1 MPSQDFGSSTTWTA
15 PFACRNVTAT
25 AIGGGGSGYKDRTD
39 NSDGGGGGGGGFARS
54 TRSVAG
60 GTVIS
65 ITVGS
70 GGNQPGNN
78 NSNNGGTTIISGG
91 PLGVTANGGRG
102 GRDGIGGSGGG
113 ASGDETGSGQ
123 DGREDSDNNTTG
135 GSGGGAG
142 RPGGNSGRCGNSLG
156 GQGTNLDGS
165 QGGCTGGRRGGA
177 YGAGGAGNT
186 DGSEAGAGGNGAAR
200 LVWDFHPPQI
210 NSFTA
215 STQTNPVPGTL
226 SSTITLTWSTTYASN
241 VTIDQGVGGVAVNS
255 GGFSVNTGLQS
266 VAGSNSP
273 AQRTYTITASGPGG
287 TVTATATASVYN
299 DGTPNDYSV
308 PSQSN
313 LEPSTLTSISAGTIT
328 GIDVT
333 INAQGGPG
341 VQVSTNNSSWAGSVF
356 VSNNNPLFVRAV
368 SPPFNTDPSGLTN
381 SSSFYVDVGPI
392 RRFFTLTTRAPDVNE
407 TFNYPNEDDRVP
419 FPDIDT
425 IPDPAEPYII
435 SNTLTVD
442 DIEIPVEIKTN
453 NSNVQIRKKT
463 PGSSA
468 WGEWIDI
475 RSI

>member
-1 MPSQDFGSSTTWTA
+1 MPSQDFTGSTSWTA

-39 NSDGGGGGGGGFARS
+39 NQDGGGGGGGGFARS
-54 TRSVAG
+54 TRVVPG
-60 GTVIS
+60 GTVLLIN
-65 ITVGS
+65 IGS
-70 GGNQPGNN
+70 GGDQPGNN
-78 NSNNGGTTIISGG
+78 NSNNGGSTTVSGG
-91 PLGVTANGGRG
+91 SIGITANGGKG
-102 GRDGIGGSGGG
+102 GTDGQGGDGGS
-113 ASGDETGSGQ
+113 AIGDTTGSGQ
-123 DGREDSDNNTTG
+123 NGTKDSDNNTTG
-135 GSGGGAG
+135 GEGGGAG

-165 QGGCTGGRRGGA
+165 QAGCTGNRNGGA

-186 DGSEAGAGGNGAAR
+186 DGGEAGRGANGAAR
-200 LVWDFHPPQI
+200 LEWDFYPPQI

-226 SSTITLTWSTTYASN
+226 SSTITLTWSTTYASS
-241 VTIDQGVGGVAVNS
+241 VTIDQGVGNVGLNS

-273 AQRTYTITASGPGG
+273 AQRTYTITATGPGG
-287 TVTATATASVYN
+287 TVTATATGSVFN
-299 DGTPNDYSV
+299 DGNPNNYSISNV
-308 PSQSN
+308 SN
-313 LEPSTLTSISAGTIT
+313 LEPNTLTSTSAGTIT

-341 VQVSTNNSSWAGSVF
+341 VQVSTNNTSWSGSVF
-356 VSNNNPLFVRAV
+356 VSNNNPLFARAV
-368 SPPFNTDPSGLTN
+368 SPPFNTNPSGLTN
-381 SSSFYVDVGPI
+381 SSQFYVDVGPL

-407 TFNYPNEDDRVP
+407 SFNYPNEDDRVP

-425 IPDPAEPYII
+425 IPDPAEPYIV

-442 DIEIPVEIKTN
+442 DVEIDVELKTN
-453 NSNVQIRKKT
+453 NSNAQVRVKQA
-463 PGSSA
+463 GSST
-468 WGEWIDI
+468 WGNWTDI

>member
-1 MPSQDFGSSTTWTA
+1 MPSQDFTSSTSWTA

-25 AIGGGGSGYKDRTD
+25 VIGGGGSGFKDRTD
-39 NSDGGGGGGGGFARS
+39 NQDGGGGGGGGFARS
-54 TRSVAG
+54 TRVVPG
-60 GTVIS
+60 GTVLI

-70 GGNQPGNN
+70 GGDRPGNQSSN
-78 NSNNGGTTIISGG
+78 RGGNSSISGG
-91 PLGVTANGGRG
+91 SIGITANGGRG
-102 GRDGIGGSGGG
+102 GTDGQGGNGGS
-113 ASGDETGSGQ
+113 AIGDTTGSGQ
-123 DGREDSDNNTTG
+123 DGTRDSDNNTTG
-135 GSGGGAG
+135 GEGGGAG

-165 QGGCTGGRRGGA
+165 QGGCTGGRNGGT

-186 DGSEAGAGGNGAAR
+186 DGSEAGRGANGAAR
-200 LVWDFHPPQI
+200 LEWDFYPPQI

-226 SSTITLTWSTTYASN
+226 SSTITLTWSTTYASS
-241 VTIDQGVGGVAVNS
+241 VTIDQGVGSVAANS

-273 AQRTYTITASGPGG
+273 AQRTYTITATGPGG
-287 TVTATATASVYN
+287 TVTATATGSVFN
-299 DGTPNDYSV
+299 DGNPNNYSV
-308 PSQSN
+308 SNQTN
-313 LEPSTLTSISAGTIT
+313 LEPSTLTSTSAGTIT

-333 INAQGGPG
+333 ISAQGGPG

-356 VSNNNPLFVRAV
+356 VSNNNPLFARAV

-381 SSSFYVDVGPI
+381 SAQFYVDVGPL

-425 IPDPAEPYII
+425 IPDPAEPYIV
-435 SNTLTVD
+435 SNTLIVD
-442 DIEIPVEIKTN
+442 DVEIDVELKTN
-453 NSNVQIRKKT
+453 NSNAQIRVKQA
-463 PGSSA
+463 GSFT
-468 WGEWIDI
+468 WGSWQDV